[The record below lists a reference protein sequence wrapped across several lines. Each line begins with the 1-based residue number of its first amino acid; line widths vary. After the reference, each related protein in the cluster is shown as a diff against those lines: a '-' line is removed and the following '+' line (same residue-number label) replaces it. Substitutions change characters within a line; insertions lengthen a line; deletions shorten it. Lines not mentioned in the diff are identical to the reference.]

1 MKKNSNIIKIL
12 ICIFLILSLLV
23 GCNIVSEE
31 VEWESKDELVFGTT
45 LSTKSLDPGNGYN
58 GWFLVRYGI
67 AETLFKLN
75 DNMEIIPWLAENYE
89 KLDDKTWK
97 IKIKDNISFQNGK
110 ALTAEAVKASI
121 ERTIELNSRAKVTLN
136 IDNIEAKNNYI
147 IIKTI
152 DNNPTIINDL
162 ADPFVAIIDVD
173 SEEDI
178 STKPI
183 GTGPFVVD
191 DFNHSGASYF
201 KKNSKYWDGEVKLD
215 TIKVIPIDD
224 SDTLAM
230 ALQSGELDIAQGL
243 SYSMVRLFESDSN
256 YKVIRTDTSRAIVMY
271 FNEKNK
277 VLENSNIRKAIN
289 MIIDKDTY
297 SKYILNGEAT
307 PSIGAFPSNTNYGLK
322 EGSTVFDKE
331 YAKELLKN
339 EGYSDS
345 NNDGILDKEGENL
358 SLKLVTYSAR
368 AELPSIAQAI
378 QDDFKSLGIQVSIE
392 ISDNIT
398 DILSEGNFDL
408 VLYSNITSSTG
419 DTFAY
424 LNNTMRTGGASNYGG
439 YSNEYVDELIDQL
452 KVEFDK
458 EERDKLA
465 IKIQE
470 IVLGEDGYNFI
481 ANMKMSFVMKNN
493 VSGIAPHPTD
503 YYQFNANTDIE

>member
-1 MKKNSNIIKIL
+1 M
-12 ICIFLILSLLV
+12 LSLLT
-23 GCNIVSEE
+23 GCSIVSKE
-31 VEWESKDELVFGTT
+31 VQWESKEELVFGTT
-45 LSTKSLDPGNGYN
+45 ISTKGLDPANGYN

-67 AETLFKLN
+67 GETLFKLN
-75 DNMEIIPWLAENYE
+75 EKMEIVPWLAESYE

-110 ALTAEAVKASI
+110 TLTANSVKASI

-136 IDNIEAKNNYI
+136 IDTIEAKENYI

-162 ADPFVAIIDVD
+162 CDPFVAIIDVD

-178 STKPI
+178 TTNPI
-183 GTGPFVVD
+183 GTGPFMVD
-191 DFNHSGASYF
+191 EFNHSGASYF
-201 KKNSKYWDGEVKLD
+201 KKNSNYWDGEVNLD
-215 TIKVIPIDD
+215 TIKVIPIVD

-230 ALQSGELDIAQGL
+230 ALQSGEIDVAQGL

-256 YKVIRTDTSRAIVMY
+256 YKVSRTDTSRAIVMY

-277 VLENSNIRKAIN
+277 ILENSNIRKAIN

-307 PSIGAFPSNTNYGLK
+307 PSIGVFPSNTSYGLK
-322 EGSTVFDKE
+322 EGGTIFNKE

-345 NNDGILDKEGENL
+345 NNDGILDKDGENL
-358 SLKLVTYSAR
+358 SLKLVTYSSR
-368 AELPSIAQAI
+368 VELPTIAQAI
-378 QDDFKSLGIQVSIE
+378 QDDFKNLGIEISIE

-398 DILSEGNFDL
+398 DILSEGKFDL
-408 VLYSNITSSTG
+408 VLYSNITSATG
-419 DTFAY
+419 DTLAY
-424 LNNTMRTGGASNYGG
+424 LNNAMRTGGASNYGG
-439 YSNEYVDELIDQL
+439 YSNEDVDKLIDQL
-452 KVEFDK
+452 KVEFNK

-470 IVLGEDGYNFI
+470 IVLAEDGYNFI

-493 VSGIAPHPTD
+493 VTGIAPHPTD
-503 YYQFNANTDIE
+503 YYQFNANTDIK